1 MPVYPV
7 LRSAMTTS
15 LHSSEV
21 GKETNIAPIVN
32 THQVQSSQN
41 PTVAPWTTRE
51 QLIKTEKLTFPRKR
65 VSQSHLSK
73 RPDLTPFPPGT
84 GSALQASWLR
94 FFSLCV
100 NT

>member
-1 MPVYPV
+1 MPVYPI

-41 PTVAPWTTRE
+41 PTAAPWTTRE
-51 QLIKTEKLTFPRKR
+51 QLKTEKLTFPRKC
-65 VSQSHLSK
+65 VSQSHFSK
-73 RPDLTPFPPGT
+73 WPDLTPFPPGT